1 VTRRRRLGSLVIGA
15 NLVVMAGLTATVVA
29 APSVADAGLADA
41 LRRARDL
48 RDARAVEEAHHVLS
62 AALAGL
68 GTAALEA
75 EGGLADALL
84 HLADLDLDL
93 WRVDAASERLAEA
106 ERRRQSAPSGATSPL
121 DGVTRSLEVRAR
133 IARVKGDYV
142 EALRLWEQALTE
154 RRRSPVPDAPRL
166 LQALAATA
174 EAHWFN
180 GGAAQAEALFAEALA
195 LAEALP
201 GPDQVAIGRA
211 LKDVGLLAETRGD
224 LEAAEAAYRRSLELI
239 RDAWGSKHPALA
251 PRWISVGN
259 LAVLREDLLTADAA
273 YEEAASIL
281 DPLMDRSLA
290 SDKAALALNWGAL
303 DARLGR
309 ADRAREQLERA
320 RSLWTETRGP
330 DHPHLAWVSESV
342 ADVLADAGRLEE
354 AGEALADARA
364 RRDRSTPGAPVAIL
378 TTARLAALRA
388 QAGHSDEARAFL
400 RVAESQAR
408 RLRKSGPFFEAHFS
422 ARRAEAYEALGDL
435 SSAARF
441 RARAETLLARQLRP
455 DHPGVADARGQRA
468 RVAWRSG
475 QRRLALRLAADAWR
489 ARREALSET
498 AASLPESD
506 ALTYVEQSREFRDLM
521 LCAAAGAPGT
531 LSPSDVVAM
540 QDELGASRAIVSAG
554 GARSPSRPPTDEPD
568 SLRTARRR
576 YATLVW
582 QPVATLAADYA
593 EMLARAQRDLAVER
607 RLARAAGA
615 SAREENS
622 QVRRPVLGPH
632 DALVSFGRYRC
643 PATRGASPDAGY
655 LASVRVGR
663 GQVRVVRFLD
673 GAALDRA
680 IDDWYAAITAAVHA
694 PPTEAQDEEVDAR
707 GRVLTK
713 ALWAPLA
720 AAVGPAE
727 RVFIVPDGK
736 LHSVSWY
743 ALPTTP
749 GSYLIDEPRVLH
761 VLTAESD
768 LNLPAADESRER
780 SVVVMADPQLESAA
794 QTADASAL
802 RAACRF
808 VDPLRL
814 PRLGEA
820 RAEARQLEALAR
832 AAGRPVLLAT
842 GEAASEGWLRAHA
855 PRAGILHL
863 AAHGGVLSPESCR
876 EPAATAAEPAA
887 ARVRSLWAE
896 AVRARPLMRSGLLLT
911 GAARFTPLDAPGSD
925 DDGVL
930 VAEEAARLDLR
941 GAQWVVLS
949 ACSTRR
955 GPVVDAEGAL
965 GLHRAF
971 HRAGART
978 VIASLWDVQDAPA
991 RRFMDALYGARL
1003 RGGRSTADAMRDAER
1018 AVLAQLRK
1026 DGRST
1031 HPVQWAAFVA
1041 SGDWR

>member
-1 VTRRRRLGSLVIGA
+1 MRPHAPAFAIVLWTGA
-15 NLVVMAGLTATVVA
+15 ALAYAQTGEAPVGAQPALA
-29 APSVADAGLADA
+29 ADEDDPET
-41 LRRARDL
+41 LRGHARER
-48 RDARAVEEAHHVLS
+48 RDARACEDAR
-62 AALAGL
+62 ALL
-68 GTAALEA
+68 LRALERSGA
-75 EGGLADALL
+75 EPAVQASVLLDLAEVE
-84 HLADLDLDL
+84 LDL
-93 WRVDAASERLAEA
+93 WQTASAAERLAEA
-106 ERRRQSAPSGATSPL
+106 AALDAIAPPSADARIRSREVAARLLRVRGDYANALVSWQAALAERRRQVPL
-121 DGVTRSLEVRAR
+121 DPRSLS
-133 IARVKGDYV
+133 D
-142 EALRLWEQALTE
+142 
-154 RRRSPVPDAPRL
+154 
-166 LQALAATA
+166 ALAATA
-174 EAHWFN
+174 EALWFT
-180 GGAAQAEALFAEALA
+180 GDPERAEELFDEAKTLTESMAPPDGAVLGRRLNDLA
-195 LAEALP
+195 LMAQ
-201 GPDQVAIGRA
+201 G
-211 LKDVGLLAETRGD
+211 RGD
-224 LEAAEAAYRRSLELI
+224 LDRAETLLQRALELV
-239 RDAWGSKHPALA
+239 RGARGDSHPALA
-251 PRWISVGN
+251 PRWISLAN
-259 LAVLREDLLTADAA
+259 LAVVREDLLTADAA
-273 YEEAASIL
+273 YEQAAAL
-281 DPLMDRSLA
+281 LAKFEDRSLA
-290 SDKAALALNWGAL
+290 SEKATLALNRGSL

-309 ADRAREQLERA
+309 VDSAREQLERA
-320 RSLWTETRGP
+320 RDLWTETRGA
-330 DHPHLAWVSESV
+330 DHPHLAWVSESL
-342 ADVLADAGRLEE
+342 ADILADAGRV
-354 AGEALADARA
+354 GEAAVALQDART
-364 RRDRSTPGAPVAIL
+364 RRERTAPGSPQAVL
-378 TTARLAALRA
+378 TTARLAVLRA
-388 QAGHSDEARAFL
+388 REGRAQEARALL
-400 RVAESQAR
+400 RRVEAAAR
-408 RLRKSGPFFEAHFS
+408 RLGVGAGPYFAAS
-422 ARRAEAYEALGDL
+422 LAGRRAEAYEALGDFAT
-435 SSAARF
+435 AARL
-441 RARAETLLARQLRP
+441 RTAVEAGLARSLP
-455 DHPGVADARGQRA
+455 AGHPVVADARGQRA
-468 RVAWRSG
+468 RLAWRQG
-475 QRRLALRLAADAWR
+475 QPRLALRWASEAWETQRRVIAA
-489 ARREALSET
+489 T
-498 AASLPESD
+498 AHALPEGD
-506 ALTYVEQSREFRDLM
+506 ALRYLERSRDLRDLL
-521 LCAAAGAPGT
+521 LCAAAGAPPRGR
-531 LSPSDVVAM
+531 SPLARDQLLRTIAASRALVADGPVATTDSEGLRKAERAYAALLW
-540 QDELGASRAIVSAG
+540 QPVWNASADYADELGRARRHLEETERREAR
-554 GARSPSRPPTDEPD
+554 RSPPPE
-568 SLRTARRR
+568 
-576 YATLVW
+576 
-582 QPVATLAADYA
+582 AA
-593 EMLARAQRDLAVER
+593 
-607 RLARAAGA
+607 A
-615 SAREENS
+615 SADPWTTLDPN
-622 QVRRPVLGPH
+622 

-655 LASVRVGR
+655 LAFVRTGAGAAR
-663 GQVRVVRFLD
+663 TVRFPD
-673 GAALDRA
+673 GAALERA
-680 IDDWYAAITAAVHA
+680 IDDWYEATTAAVHA

-768 LNLPAADESRER
+768 LALPAAADEPSRAR

-802 RAACRF
+802 RAACQF
-808 VDPLRL
+808 VDPQRL

-842 GEAASEGWLRAHA
+842 GAEASEGWLRAHA